1 MTCGTQ
7 APGLHWDLVDDPYAR
22 WDPSYFRAANA
33 LPAPQFLG
41 LTRTE
46 AEDLARRSGT
56 SDIRVADLDRYPE
69 ASLRMDR
76 RRDRLT
82 LLVHGGRVVR
92 SAFF

>member
-1 MTCGTQ
+1 MRH
-7 APGLHWDLVDDPYAR
+7 PGAGIRWDLVDDPYAR
-22 WDPSYFRAANA
+22 WDPSYFQSASA

-41 LTRTE
+41 LTRAA
-46 AEDLARRSGT
+46 AEELARGSGT

-69 ASLRMDR
+69 ATLRMDR